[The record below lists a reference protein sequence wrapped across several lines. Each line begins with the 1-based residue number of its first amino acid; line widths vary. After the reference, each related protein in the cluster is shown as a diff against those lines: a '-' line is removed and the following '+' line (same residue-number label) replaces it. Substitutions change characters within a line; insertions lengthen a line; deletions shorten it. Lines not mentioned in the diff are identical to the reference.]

1 MGSDAFTHP
10 HPGSSLVGEGTPLS
24 HIARLTSHV
33 HLVIRAILALG
44 VSAGEVGGQDIGP
57 VSFRD
62 SLVMRQVAYR
72 APCPNPVPKSWTL
85 VDSTLG
91 SGLRCS
97 LVEAGVWAIEL
108 QLQQRPALRQRADP
122 RNPLC
127 VRVYVA
133 NNMGSTGLPGDWM
146 VVFEL
151 APDLPA
157 YVLIDRQTGS
167 VAAVAVGRSEPEA
180 QMPSCQE
187 RSFVTA

>member
-1 MGSDAFTHP
+1 MPPVPRPPSAVPWCIMVT
-10 HPGSSLVGEGTPLS
+10 LAAATP
-24 HIARLTSHV
+24 AR
-33 HLVIRAILALG
+33 A
-44 VSAGEVGGQDIGP
+44 QDIGP
-57 VSFRD
+57 ISFRD

-72 APCPNPVPKSWTL
+72 APCPASVPKSWTL

-97 LVEAGVWAIEL
+97 LVEAAVRSLEL
-108 QLQQRPALRQRADP
+108 QLQQRPALRQRGDP

-146 VVFEL
+146 VVFQL
-151 APDLPA
+151 DVDLPA

-167 VAAVAVGRSEPEA
+167 VAYAVVGRSDPDA
-180 QMPSCQE
+180 PMPSCPE
-187 RSFVTA
+187 REHGEYARKHRSVDR

>member
-1 MGSDAFTHP
+1 MSDVSVPTSGFLIVAL
-10 HPGSSLVGEGTPLS
+10 SLG
-24 HIARLTSHV
+24 LT
-33 HLVIRAILALG
+33 AG
-44 VSAGEVGGQDIGP
+44 VAGAQDIGP
-57 VSFRD
+57 ISFRD

-72 APCPNPVPKSWTL
+72 APCPVPVPRSWTL

-91 SGLRCS
+91 RGLRCS
-97 LVEAGVWAIEL
+97 LVEAGVRAIEV

-122 RNPLC
+122 RDPLC

-167 VAAVAVGRSEPEA
+167 VVMGVVGRSEPDA
-180 QMPSCQE
+180 PMPSCPE
-187 RSFVTA
+187 KD

>member
-1 MGSDAFTHP
+1 MSDFRHLPSTFR
-10 HPGSSLVGEGTPLS
+10 LICRPL
-24 HIARLTSHV
+24 LT
-33 HLVIRAILALG
+33 LG
-44 VSAGEVGGQDIGP
+44 VFAGAAGAQEIGP

-72 APCPNPVPKSWTL
+72 APCPTPVPRSWTL

-97 LVEAGVWAIEL
+97 LVEAGARAIEL
-108 QLQQRPALRQRADP
+108 QLQQRPALRQRADA

-167 VAAVAVGRSEPEA
+167 VMPPVVGRSEPDSP
-180 QMPSCQE
+180 MPSCPE
-187 RSFVTA
+187 R

>member
-1 MGSDAFTHP
+1 MK
-10 HPGSSLVGEGTPLS
+10 E
-24 HIARLTSHV
+24 RLQVTRDPSPV
-33 HLVIRAILALG
+33 WFSLALTLVTASS
-44 VSAGEVGGQDIGP
+44 VSAQDIGP

-62 SLVMRQVAYR
+62 SLVMRQVAFR
-72 APCPNPVPKSWTL
+72 APCPAPVPRSWTL

-97 LVEAGVWAIEL
+97 LVEAGVRAIEL
-108 QLQQRPALRQRADP
+108 QLMQRPALRQRADP

-133 NNMGSTGLPGDWM
+133 RNMGSTGLPGDWM

-167 VAAVAVGRSEPEA
+167 VVMGVVGRSEPNA
-180 QMPSCQE
+180 PMPSCPE
-187 RSFVTA
+187 TD

>member
-1 MGSDAFTHP
+1 MSDFRHLPSA
-10 HPGSSLVGEGTPLS
+10 VPLLS
-24 HIARLTSHV
+24 
-33 HLVIRAILALG
+33 RAAVALG
-44 VSAGEVGGQDIGP
+44 IWAGVAGAQDIGP
-57 VSFRD
+57 ISFRD
-62 SLVMRQVAYR
+62 SLVMRQVAFR
-72 APCPNPVPKSWTL
+72 APCPTPVPKSWTL

-97 LVEAGVWAIEL
+97 LVEAGVRAIEL

-167 VAAVAVGRSEPEA
+167 IVVGVVGRSEPDA
-180 QMPSCQE
+180 PMPSCPE
-187 RSFVTA
+187 KE

>member
-1 MGSDAFTHP
+1 M
-10 HPGSSLVGEGTPLS
+10 SSVP
-24 HIARLTSHV
+24 RLASPVTLCV
-33 HLVIRAILALG
+33 VLILAAAT
-44 VSAGEVGGQDIGP
+44 SAGAQDIGP
-57 VSFRD
+57 ISFRD

-72 APCPNPVPKSWTL
+72 APCPAAVPKSWTM

-97 LVEAGVWAIEL
+97 LVEAAVRSLEL
-108 QLQQRPALRQRADP
+108 QLQQRPVLRQRGDP

-133 NNMGSTGLPGDWM
+133 SNMGSTGLPGDWM

-151 APDLPA
+151 GIDLPA

-167 VAAVAVGRSEPEA
+167 VIVGIVGRTEPDA
-180 QMPSCQE
+180 PMPSCPAK
-187 RSFVTA
+187 S

>member
-1 MGSDAFTHP
+1 MSP
-10 HPGSSLVGEGTPLS
+10 
-24 HIARLTSHV
+24 ARRPPSPVTWCVVLTLAAATSA
-33 HLVIRAILALG
+33 RA
-44 VSAGEVGGQDIGP
+44 QDIGP
-57 VSFRD
+57 ISFRD

-72 APCPNPVPKSWTL
+72 APCPAAVPKSWTL

-97 LVEAGVWAIEL
+97 LVEAAVRSLESR
-108 QLQQRPALRQRADP
+108 LQQRPALRQRGDP

-151 APDLPA
+151 GVDLPA

-167 VAAVAVGRSEPEA
+167 VVVGIVGRTEPDA
-180 QMPSCQE
+180 QMPSCPG
-187 RSFVTA
+187 